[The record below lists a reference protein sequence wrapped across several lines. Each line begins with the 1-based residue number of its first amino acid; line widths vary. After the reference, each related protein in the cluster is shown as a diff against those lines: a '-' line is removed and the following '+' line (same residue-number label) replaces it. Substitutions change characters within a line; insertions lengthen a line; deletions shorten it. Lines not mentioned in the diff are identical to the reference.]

1 MNYFS
6 QMKIFKTLI
15 GQEIFFFFDF
25 KKRRRTLQSDHQLR
39 KESQS
44 SDQPNFL
51 KVCVPLAIAGSTYSD
66 DVSVV
71 EPICNSETSPNKGF
85 GS

>member
-6 QMKIFKTLI
+6 KMKIFRTLM
-15 GQEIFFFFDF
+15 GQEIFFAL
-25 KKRRRTLQSDHQLR
+25 KKKDTRTQSPAS

-44 SDQPNFL
+44 SDRTNFL
-51 KVCVPLAIAGSTYSD
+51 KVCVPLAIAGTTYSD
-66 DVSVV
+66 DVSVG